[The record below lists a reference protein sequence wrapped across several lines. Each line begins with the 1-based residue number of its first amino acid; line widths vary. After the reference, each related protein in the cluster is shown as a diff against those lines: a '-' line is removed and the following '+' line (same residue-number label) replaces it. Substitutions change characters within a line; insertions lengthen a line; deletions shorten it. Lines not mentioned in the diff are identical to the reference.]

1 MAPSILLID
10 ADANFRRALR
20 VALSL
25 EGVAVGEAVTLD
37 EARAALQQ
45 RRWDCAVVDLLLPC
59 GEGPRAVELV
69 ESGDGVGLVACSSHP
84 EVLAPLARRAVVLEK
99 PFSPAVLLAAV
110 AHFFQHSD
118 RPRAERH

>member
-25 EGVAVGEAVTLD
+25 EGVAVGEAATLE
-37 EARAALQQ
+37 EAHCAMQQ

-59 GEGPRAVELV
+59 GEGPRVVELV
-69 ESGDGVGLVACSSHP
+69 RSRGAPGLIACSAHV
-84 EVLAPLARRAVVLEK
+84 ELLAPLEGRAILLEK
-99 PFSPAVLLAAV
+99 PFSPASLLACAARFLHAGSRGRV
-110 AHFFQHSD
+110 E
-118 RPRAERH
+118 PN